1 MLYCLVPR
9 QFRGHSLFAI
19 YQGCRIRNGTSE
31 WPSSYFLR
39 FRGLK
44 IAKIGHNWRVSK
56 IGTKPYAG
64 YTAVSYLER
73 IRCYREKSPLLA
85 PSGIGSMGTFTTQDI
100 LTFLYWLQNRLG
112 FCWTYALAAKVSFP
126 CIRFCWTYAV
136 ELPEWIDKGF
146 VGLTTELAAGVN
158 IALFHTKMKEK
169 LAALATRWQC
179 FEDEKWIFYVIH
191 PVWGAILIKQTLA
204 NW

>member
-1 MLYCLVPR
+1 MLDILKIFGRQTKKCDTLNIFSLRFSVFVHAYSFRSLRPDMLYCLAPR

-31 WPSSYFLR
+31 WPSFYFLR

-100 LTFLYWLQNRLG
+100 LTFLHWLQNRLG

-126 CIRFCWTYAV
+126 CIRF
-136 ELPEWIDKGF
+136 
-146 VGLTTELAAGVN
+146 VGLMLSSCRSELV
-158 IALFHTKMKEK
+158 
-169 LAALATRWQC
+169 
-179 FEDEKWIFYVIH
+179 
-191 PVWGAILIKQTLA
+191 
-204 NW
+204 